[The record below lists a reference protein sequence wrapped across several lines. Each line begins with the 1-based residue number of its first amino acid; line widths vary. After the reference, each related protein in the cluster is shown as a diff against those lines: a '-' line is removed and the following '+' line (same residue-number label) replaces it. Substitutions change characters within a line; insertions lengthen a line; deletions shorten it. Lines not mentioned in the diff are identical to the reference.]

1 MPSSTGRLRGH
12 ATRTVSAIT
21 DQGVALNPF
30 TRFSRHR
37 DNHERGATLILVA
50 ISMTAL
56 IAASGMAVDLGR
68 TFVTN
73 RSLQLVA
80 DAAALD
86 SARYIAAQET
96 LTLPSSSSNLVVEAN
111 NAVSDNRSGANLSVI
126 EGLWTSQTFT
136 PESGAHCKGSTP
148 PTGNLPCNA
157 VKVTATSNLA
167 RLFSHGTSTLSRTA
181 VAADTPEA
189 AFSIGSYLASATS
202 PSPQTSVL
210 GVLLGK
216 LGASANL
223 TAVGYA
229 GLANTFV
236 SVQQLINAS
245 GGILTPTNVMSATLS
260 GAQWDS
266 FLNGAVSS
274 QAALLT
280 CGNTPTP
287 YPCAATSVLRPFVL
301 SPGPLSSTSLQLCQ
315 IVSIDGSSCGS
326 QLSQVALSTDVNVLQ
341 TLTTEAELA
350 NGASGLD
357 VTAALGLT
365 DTLGHPVPAVLYLS
379 ASAIHPPAVAYGPVG
394 TTASTGQVGA
404 TLALTVPVPLV
415 GNQVLNIPIA
425 AATGTATL
433 KTVTCQSNALYKAII
448 SAGTTASGPNSVTLN
463 NSPIATLTLNGVS
476 PPNLLSYGAPYVPP
490 SPTTATAGFNP
501 INVATS
507 TPTVSFGLLPGSLPV
522 LVSTLLNTT
531 VPPILGPVLQALG
544 VEVAGAQVADLST
557 NCAAVSLVK

>member
-1 MPSSTGRLRGH
+1 MPSSKGRPHRH
-12 ATRTVSAIT
+12 ATRPVSAT
-21 DQGVALNPF
+21 MGQCVALNPF

-96 LTLPSSSSNLVVEAN
+96 LTLPSPSSNLVVEAN
-111 NAVSDNRSGANLSVI
+111 HAVTNNGSGANLSVT

-136 PESGAHCKGSTP
+136 PESGTHCKGTTP

-157 VKVTATSNLA
+157 VEVTATSNLA

-181 VAADTPEA
+181 VAIDAPEA
-189 AFSIGSYLASATS
+189 AFSIGSYLASVAS

-223 TAVGYA
+223 TAVGYS

-260 GAQWDS
+260 AAQWDS

-301 SPGPLSSTSLQLCQ
+301 SPGPLSSTSFQLCQ

-326 QLSQVALSTDVNVLQ
+326 QLSQVALSTNLNVLQ

-350 NGASGLD
+350 NGATGLD

-365 DTLGHPVPAVLYLS
+365 DPLSGNPIPAVLYLS
-379 ASAIHPPAVAYGPVG
+379 ASAIHPPVVAYGPVG
-394 TTASTGQVGA
+394 TKASTGQVGA

-433 KTVTCQSNALYKAII
+433 STVTCLSNALYNANI

-463 NSPIATLTLNGVS
+463 NSPIATLTLKGVS
-476 PPNLLSYGAPYVPP
+476 PPNLLQFGPLVVPP
-490 SPTTATAGFNP
+490 SPTTAPFNP
-501 INVATS
+501 VNVATS
-507 TPTVSFGLLPGSLPV
+507 TPTISFGSPTGPAPV
-522 LVSTLLNTT
+522 NTLLTAQLQ
-531 VPPILGPVLQALG
+531 PILGPVLQALG
-544 VEVAGAQVADLST
+544 VEVAGAKVADLST
-557 NCAAVSLVK
+557 NCDAVALVQ

>member
-1 MPSSTGRLRGH
+1 MG
-12 ATRTVSAIT
+12 
-21 DQGVALNPF
+21 QCVALNPF

-96 LTLPSSSSNLVVEAN
+96 LTLPSPSSNLVVEAN
-111 NAVSDNRSGANLSVI
+111 HAVTNNGSGANISVT
-126 EGLWTSQTFT
+126 EGLWTSPTFT
-136 PESGAHCKGSTP
+136 PESGIHCRGTLP

-167 RLFSHGTSTLSRTA
+167 RLFSHGTSILSRTA
-181 VAADTPEA
+181 VAVDAPEA
-189 AFSIGSYLASATS
+189 AFSIGSYLASVAS
-202 PSPQTSVL
+202 PSPQKSVL

-223 TAVGYA
+223 TAVGYS

-260 GAQWDS
+260 AAQWDS

-326 QLSQVALSTDVNVLQ
+326 QLSQVALSTNLNVLQ

-350 NGASGLD
+350 NGATGLD

-365 DTLGHPVPAVLYLS
+365 DPLSGNPIPAVLYLS
-379 ASAIHPPAVAYGPVG
+379 ASAIHPPVVAYGPVG
-394 TTASTGQVGA
+394 TKASTGQVGA

-433 KTVTCQSNALYKAII
+433 STVTCLSNALYNANI

-463 NSPIATLTLNGVS
+463 NSPIATLTLKGVS
-476 PPNLLSYGAPYVPP
+476 PSRLLQYGAPVVPP
-490 SPTTATAGFNP
+490 SPTTAGFNLNP

-507 TPTVSFGLLPGSLPV
+507 TPTVSFGSQAGGLPA

-557 NCAAVSLVK
+557 NCDAVALVQ

>member
-1 MPSSTGRLRGH
+1 MDR
-12 ATRTVSAIT
+12 
-21 DQGVALNPF
+21 GVAVNPF
-30 TRFSRHR
+30 TRLSRHR
-37 DNHERGATLILVA
+37 DNQERGATLILVA

-96 LTLPSSSSNLVVEAN
+96 LTLPSPSSNLVVEADHSATN
-111 NAVSDNRSGANLSVI
+111 NGSGANLSVT
-126 EGLWTSQTFT
+126 EGLWASQTFT
-136 PESGAHCKGSTP
+136 PESGAHCKGATP

-157 VKVTATSNLA
+157 VEVTATSNLA

-189 AFSIGSYLASATS
+189 AFSIGSYLASVTT

-245 GGILTPTNVMSATLS
+245 GGILTPTNVMSASLS
-260 GAQWDS
+260 AAQWDS

-326 QLSQVALSTDVNVLQ
+326 QLSQVALSTDLNVMQ

-365 DTLGHPVPAVLYLS
+365 DTLGNPIPAVLYLS
-379 ASAIHPPAVAYGPVG
+379 ASAIHPPVVAYGPVG

-404 TLALTVPVPLV
+404 TLALTVPVPLL
-415 GNQVLNIPIA
+415 GPQVLNIPIA

-448 SAGTTASGPNSVTLN
+448 GAGTTASGPNSVTLN

-476 PPNLLSYGAPYVPP
+476 PPNLLSYGATVVPP
-490 SPTTATAGFNP
+490 TPTTAGFNLNP

-557 NCAAVSLVK
+557 NCDAVSLVQ

>member
-1 MPSSTGRLRGH
+1 MPSSKGRRYRH
-12 ATRTVSAIT
+12 ASRTDSAT
-21 DQGVALNPF
+21 TYQGVALNPF
-30 TRFSRHR
+30 TRLSRHR
-37 DNHERGATLILVA
+37 DDHERGATLILVA

-96 LTLPSSSSNLVVEAN
+96 LTLPSSTSNLVVEADHAATN
-111 NAVSDNRSGANLSVI
+111 NRSGANISVI
-126 EGLWTSQTFT
+126 EGLWASQTFT
-136 PESGAHCKGSTP
+136 PESGAHCKGTTP
-148 PTGNLPCNA
+148 PSGNLPCNA

-167 RLFSHGTSTLSRTA
+167 RLFSHGTSTLNRTA

-189 AFSIGSYLASATS
+189 SFSIGSYLASETS

-223 TAVGYA
+223 TAVGYT

-260 GAQWDS
+260 AAQWDS

-326 QLSQVALSTDVNVLQ
+326 QLSQVALSTNLNVLQ

-350 NGASGLD
+350 NGAGGLD
-357 VTAALGLT
+357 VTAALGLK
-365 DTLGHPVPAVLYLS
+365 DTLGNPIPAMLYLS
-379 ASAIHPPAVAYGPVG
+379 ASAIHPPVVAYGPVG

-433 KTVTCQSNALYKAII
+433 STVTCQSNALYKASI

-476 PPNLLSYGAPYVPP
+476 PASLLSYGAPFVPP
-490 SPTTATAGFNP
+490 SPTTAGFNP
-501 INVATS
+501 INVATT
-507 TPTVSFGLLPGSLPV
+507 TPTISFGSQAGGLPV
-522 LVSTLLNTT
+522 LVSTLLTTT

-557 NCAAVSLVK
+557 NCDAVSLVQ

>member
-1 MPSSTGRLRGH
+1 
-12 ATRTVSAIT
+12 
-21 DQGVALNPF
+21 LNPF
-30 TRFSRHR
+30 TRLSRHR

-50 ISMTAL
+50 ISMTTL

-96 LTLPSSSSNLVVEAN
+96 LTLPSPSSNLVVEADNSATN
-111 NAVSDNRSGANLSVI
+111 NGSGANLSVT
-126 EGLWTSQTFT
+126 EGLWASQTFT
-136 PESGAHCKGSTP
+136 PESGAHCKGTTP

-189 AFSIGSYLASATS
+189 AFSIGSYLASMGS
-202 PSPQTSVL
+202 PSQQTSVL

-236 SVQQLINAS
+236 SAQQLINAS

-260 GAQWDS
+260 AAQWDS

-301 SPGPLSSTSLQLCQ
+301 SPGPLSSASLQLCQ

-326 QLSQVALSTDVNVLQ
+326 QLSQVALSTDLNVLQ
-341 TLTTEAELA
+341 TLTTESELA

-357 VTAALGLT
+357 VTSALGLT
-365 DTLGHPVPAVLYLS
+365 DALGNPIPAVLNLS
-379 ASAIHPPAVAYGPVG
+379 ASAIHPPVVAYGPVG

-404 TLALTVPVPLV
+404 TLALTVPVPLL

-433 KTVTCQSNALYKAII
+433 STVTCQSNALYKASI

-476 PPNLLSYGAPYVPP
+476 PSRLLQYGAPVVPP
-490 SPTTATAGFNP
+490 SPTTAGVNLNP

-507 TPTVSFGLLPGSLPV
+507 TPTVSFGSQSGGLPV

-531 VPPILGPVLQALG
+531 LPPILGPVLQALG
-544 VEVAGAQVADLST
+544 LEVAGAQVADLST
-557 NCAAVSLVK
+557 NCDAVSLVQ

>member
-1 MPSSTGRLRGH
+1 MPKSNGRLHRH
-12 ATRTVSAIT
+12 ATRMVTATT
-21 DQGVALNPF
+21 DRGVALNPF

-37 DNHERGATLILVA
+37 DNRERGATLILVA
-50 ISMTAL
+50 ISMTTL

-96 LTLPSSSSNLVVEAN
+96 LTLPSPSSNLVVEARH
-111 NAVSDNRSGANLSVI
+111 AVTNNRSGANISVT

-136 PESGAHCKGSTP
+136 PESGAHCRGTLP

-157 VKVTATSNLA
+157 LKVTATSNLA

-181 VAADTPEA
+181 VAIDTPEA
-189 AFSIGSYLASATS
+189 AFSIGSYLASVTT

-245 GGILTPTNVMSATLS
+245 GGILTPTNVMSASLS
-260 GAQWDS
+260 AAQWDS

-287 YPCAATSVLRPFVL
+287 YPCAATSVLRPFVQ
-301 SPGPLSSTSLQLCQ
+301 SSGPLSSTSLQLCQ

-326 QLSQVALSTDVNVLQ
+326 QLSQVALSADLNVLQ

-365 DTLGHPVPAVLYLS
+365 DPLSGNPIPALLYLS
-379 ASAIHPPAVAYGPVG
+379 ASAIHPPVVAYGPVG
-394 TTASTGQVGA
+394 TKASTGQVGA
-404 TLALTVPVPLV
+404 TLALTVPVPLL

-433 KTVTCQSNALYKAII
+433 STVTCQSNALYNAQI

-463 NSPIATLTLNGVS
+463 NNPIATLTLNGVS
-476 PPNLLSYGAPYVPP
+476 PPNLLQFGPLVVPP
-490 SPTTATAGFNP
+490 SPTTAPYNP
-501 INVATS
+501 VNVAA
-507 TPTVSFGLLPGSLPV
+507 TPTISFGVPTGPAPV
-522 LVSTLLNTT
+522 NTLLTAQLQ
-531 VPPILGPVLQALG
+531 PILGPVLQALG

-557 NCAAVSLVK
+557 NCDAVSLVQ

>member
-1 MPSSTGRLRGH
+1 MPSSKGDDTHTPPPPSRRPR
-12 ATRTVSAIT
+12 TRVSL
-21 DQGVALNPF
+21 LNPF
-30 TRFSRHR
+30 TRLSRNP

-96 LTLPSSSSNLVVEAN
+96 LTLPSSTSNLVVEADHAATN
-111 NAVSDNRSGANLSVI
+111 NGSGANLSVT
-126 EGLWTSQTFT
+126 EGLWTSPTFT
-136 PESGAHCKGSTP
+136 PESGAHCKGTTP
-148 PTGNLPCNA
+148 PSGNLPCNA
-157 VKVTATSNLA
+157 VQVTATSNLA

-189 AFSIGSYLASATS
+189 SFSIGSYFASIAT
-202 PSPQTSVL
+202 PSPQMSVL
-210 GVLLGK
+210 GVLLGN

-223 TAVGYA
+223 TAVGYS

-260 GAQWDS
+260 AAQWDS

-301 SPGPLSSTSLQLCQ
+301 SAGPLSSTSLQLCH
-315 IVSIDGSSCGS
+315 IVSVDGSTCGS
-326 QLSQVALSTDVNVLQ
+326 QLSQVALSTNINVLQ

-350 NGASGLD
+350 NGAAGLN

-365 DTLGHPVPAVLYLS
+365 NLGVPIPAVLYLS
-379 ASAIHPPAVAYGPVG
+379 ASAVHPPVVGYGPVG

-415 GNQVLNIPIA
+415 GNEVLNIPIT

-433 KTVTCQSNALYKAII
+433 STVTCQFNSLYKASI
-448 SAGTTASGPNSVTLN
+448 SVGTTASGPNSVTLN

-476 PPNLLSYGAPYVPP
+476 PSRLVQFGPLVVPP
-490 SPTTATAGFNP
+490 SPATAGANP
-501 INVATS
+501 VNVATS
-507 TPTVSFGLLPGSLPV
+507 TPTVTFGSQAGGLPA

-531 VPPILGPVLQALG
+531 VPPILGPVLQSLG

-557 NCAAVSLVK
+557 NCDAVSLVQ

>member
-1 MPSSTGRLRGH
+1 MR
-12 ATRTVSAIT
+12 
-21 DQGVALNPF
+21 
-30 TRFSRHR
+30 
-37 DNHERGATLILVA
+37 
-50 ISMTAL
+50 
-56 IAASGMAVDLGR
+56 
-68 TFVTN
+68 
-73 RSLQLVA
+73 
-80 DAAALD
+80 
-86 SARYIAAQET
+86 
-96 LTLPSSSSNLVVEAN
+96 
-111 NAVSDNRSGANLSVI
+111 
-126 EGLWTSQTFT
+126 
-136 PESGAHCKGSTP
+136 
-148 PTGNLPCNA
+148 
-157 VKVTATSNLA
+157 
-167 RLFSHGTSTLSRTA
+167 
-181 VAADTPEA
+181 
-189 AFSIGSYLASATS
+189 S

-260 GAQWDS
+260 AAQWDS

-326 QLSQVALSTDVNVLQ
+326 QLSQVALSTNLNVLQ

-365 DTLGHPVPAVLYLS
+365 DTLGNPIPAVLYLS
-379 ASAIHPPAVAYGPVG
+379 ASAIHPPVVAYGPVG

-433 KTVTCQSNALYKAII
+433 STVTCQSNALYKASI

-476 PPNLLSYGAPYVPP
+476 PPNLLSVRR
-490 SPTTATAGFNP
+490 AGCSTVADDCWVQPNP

-507 TPTVSFGLLPGSLPV
+507 TPTVSFGSQAGGLPV
-522 LVSTLLNTT
+522 LVSTLLTTT

-557 NCAAVSLVK
+557 NCDAVSLVQ

>member
-1 MPSSTGRLRGH
+1 
-12 ATRTVSAIT
+12 
-21 DQGVALNPF
+21 LNPF
-30 TRFSRHR
+30 TRLSRHR
-37 DNHERGATLILVA
+37 DERGATLILVA
-50 ISMTAL
+50 ISMTTL

-80 DAAALD
+80 DSAALD
-86 SARYIAAQET
+86 SARYVAAQET
-96 LTLPSSSSNLVVEAN
+96 LTLPSPSSNLVVEADN
-111 NAVSDNRSGANLSVI
+111 SATNNRSGANLSVI

-136 PESGAHCKGSTP
+136 PESGAHCKGTTP

-189 AFSIGSYLASATS
+189 AFSIGSYLASMGS
-202 PSPQTSVL
+202 PSQQTSVL

-260 GAQWDS
+260 AAQWDS

-326 QLSQVALSTDVNVLQ
+326 QLSQVALSTDLNVLQ

-357 VTAALGLT
+357 VTAALGLI
-365 DTLGHPVPAVLYLS
+365 DPLSMNPIPAVLYLS
-379 ASAIHPPAVAYGPVG
+379 ASAIHPPVVAYGPVG

-415 GNQVLNIPIA
+415 GPQVLNIPIA

-433 KTVTCQSNALYKAII
+433 KTVTCQSNALYKASI

-463 NSPIATLTLNGVS
+463 NSPIATLTLKGVS
-476 PPNLLSYGAPYVPP
+476 PPNVLSYGAAFVPP
-490 SPTTATAGFNP
+490 TPTTAGFNLNP
-501 INVATS
+501 INVAA
-507 TPTVSFGLLPGSLPV
+507 TPTISFGVPTGPAPV
-522 LVSTLLNTT
+522 NTLLTAQLQ
-531 VPPILGPVLQALG
+531 PILGPVLQALG

-557 NCAAVSLVK
+557 NCDAVSLVQ

>member
-12 ATRTVSAIT
+12 ATRTDSATT
-21 DQGVALNPF
+21 DQDVALNPF
-30 TRFSRHR
+30 TRLSRHR

-96 LTLPSSSSNLVVEAN
+96 LTLPSPSSNLVVEAN

-287 YPCAATSVLRPFVL
+287 YPCAATSVLRPFVQ
-301 SPGPLSSTSLQLCQ
+301 SSGPLSSTSLQLCQ

-557 NCAAVSLVK
+557 NCAAVSLVQ

>member
-1 MPSSTGRLRGH
+1 MPSSNGRPHRLASRAA
-12 ATRTVSAIT
+12 ATTY
-21 DQGVALNPF
+21 QGVALNPF
-30 TRFSRHR
+30 TRLSRTR
-37 DNHERGATLILVA
+37 DNNERGATLILVA

-96 LTLPSSSSNLVVEAN
+96 LTLPGPSSNLVVEAHHAVTN
-111 NAVSDNRSGANLSVI
+111 NGSGANISVI
-126 EGLWTSQTFT
+126 EGLWTNQTFT
-136 PESGAHCKGSTP
+136 PESGIHCKGTLP

-181 VAADTPEA
+181 LAIDAPEA
-189 AFSIGSYLASATS
+189 AFSIGSYLASVTS

-223 TAVGYA
+223 TAVGYS

-245 GGILTPTNVMSATLS
+245 GGILTPTNVTSATLS
-260 GAQWDS
+260 AAQWDS

-287 YPCAATSVLRPFVL
+287 YPCAATSVLRPFVQ
-301 SPGPLSSTSLQLCQ
+301 SSGPLSSTSLQLCQ

-326 QLSQVALSTDVNVLQ
+326 QLSQVALSTNLNVLQ

-357 VTAALGLT
+357 VTTALGLT
-365 DTLGHPVPAVLYLS
+365 DPLSGNPIPAVLYLS
-379 ASAIHPPAVAYGPVG
+379 ASAIHPPVVAYGPVG

-404 TLALTVPVPLV
+404 TLALTVPVPLL

-433 KTVTCQSNALYKAII
+433 STVTCQSNALYNANI

-463 NSPIATLTLNGVS
+463 NNPIATLTLKGVS
-476 PPNLLSYGAPYVPP
+476 PPNLLQFGPLVVPP
-490 SPTTATAGFNP
+490 SPTTAGHNP
-501 INVATS
+501 VNVAA
-507 TPTVSFGLLPGSLPV
+507 TPTISFGSPTGPAPV
-522 LVSTLLNTT
+522 NTLLTT
-531 VPPILGPVLQALG
+531 QLQPILGPVLQALG

-557 NCAAVSLVK
+557 NCDTVSLVQ

>member
-1 MPSSTGRLRGH
+1 MPSSKGRPHPH
-12 ATRTVSAIT
+12 ASRAAANG

-30 TRFSRHR
+30 TRLSRHR

-96 LTLPSSSSNLVVEAN
+96 LTLPSPSSNLVVEAN
-111 NAVSDNRSGANLSVI
+111 HAVTNNGSGANISVT
-126 EGLWTSQTFT
+126 EGLWTSPTFT
-136 PESGAHCKGSTP
+136 PESGIHCRGTLP

-167 RLFSHGTSTLSRTA
+167 RLFSHGTSILSRTA
-181 VAADTPEA
+181 VAVDAPEA
-189 AFSIGSYLASATS
+189 AFSIGSYLASVAS

-223 TAVGYA
+223 TAVGYS

-260 GAQWDS
+260 AAQWDS

-301 SPGPLSSTSLQLCQ
+301 SPGPLSSTSFQLCQ

-326 QLSQVALSTDVNVLQ
+326 QLSQVALSTNLNVLQ

-350 NGASGLD
+350 NGATGLD

-365 DTLGHPVPAVLYLS
+365 DPLSGNPIPAVLYLS
-379 ASAIHPPAVAYGPVG
+379 ASAIHPPVVAYGPVG
-394 TTASTGQVGA
+394 TKASTGQVGA

-433 KTVTCQSNALYKAII
+433 STVTCLSNALYNANI

-463 NSPIATLTLNGVS
+463 NSPIATLTLKGVS
-476 PPNLLSYGAPYVPP
+476 PPNLLQFGPLVVPP
-490 SPTTATAGFNP
+490 SPTTAPFNP
-501 INVATS
+501 VNVATS
-507 TPTVSFGLLPGSLPV
+507 TPTISFGSPTGPAPV
-522 LVSTLLNTT
+522 NTLLTAQLQ
-531 VPPILGPVLQALG
+531 PILGPVLQALG
-544 VEVAGAQVADLST
+544 VEVAGAKVADLST
-557 NCAAVSLVK
+557 NCDAVALVQ

>member
-1 MPSSTGRLRGH
+1 MPSSKGDDTHTPPPPSRRPR
-12 ATRTVSAIT
+12 TRVSL
-21 DQGVALNPF
+21 LNPF
-30 TRFSRHR
+30 TRLSRNP

-96 LTLPSSSSNLVVEAN
+96 LTLPGPSSNLVVEAHHAVTN
-111 NAVSDNRSGANLSVI
+111 NGSGANISVI
-126 EGLWTSQTFT
+126 EGLWTNQTFT
-136 PESGAHCKGSTP
+136 PESGIHCKGTLP

-181 VAADTPEA
+181 LAIDAPEA
-189 AFSIGSYLASATS
+189 AFSIGSYLASVTS

-223 TAVGYA
+223 TAVGYS

-245 GGILTPTNVMSATLS
+245 GGILTPTNVTSATLS
-260 GAQWDS
+260 AAQWDS

-287 YPCAATSVLRPFVL
+287 YPCAATSVLRPFVQ
-301 SPGPLSSTSLQLCQ
+301 SSGPLSSTSLQLCQ

-326 QLSQVALSTDVNVLQ
+326 QLSQVALSTNLNVLQ

-357 VTAALGLT
+357 VTTALGLT
-365 DTLGHPVPAVLYLS
+365 DPLSGNPIPAVLYLS
-379 ASAIHPPAVAYGPVG
+379 ASAIHPPVVAYGPVG

-404 TLALTVPVPLV
+404 TLALTVPVPLL

-433 KTVTCQSNALYKAII
+433 STVTCQSNALYNANI

-463 NSPIATLTLNGVS
+463 NNPIATLTLKGVS
-476 PPNLLSYGAPYVPP
+476 PPNLLQFGPLVVPP
-490 SPTTATAGFNP
+490 SPTTAGHNP
-501 INVATS
+501 VNVAA
-507 TPTVSFGLLPGSLPV
+507 TPTISFGSPTGPAPV
-522 LVSTLLNTT
+522 NTLLTT
-531 VPPILGPVLQALG
+531 QLQPILGPVLQALG

-557 NCAAVSLVK
+557 NCDTVSLVQ

>member
-1 MPSSTGRLRGH
+1 M
-12 ATRTVSAIT
+12 
-21 DQGVALNPF
+21 NPF
-30 TRFSRHR
+30 TRPSRHR

-96 LTLPSSSSNLVVEAN
+96 LTLPSPSSNLVVEAN
-111 NAVSDNRSGANLSVI
+111 NAVSDNRSGAHLSVI

-229 GLANTFV
+229 
-236 SVQQLINAS
+236 
-245 GGILTPTNVMSATLS
+245 
-260 GAQWDS
+260 
-266 FLNGAVSS
+266 
-274 QAALLT
+274 
-280 CGNTPTP
+280 
-287 YPCAATSVLRPFVL
+287 
-301 SPGPLSSTSLQLCQ
+301 
-315 IVSIDGSSCGS
+315 
-326 QLSQVALSTDVNVLQ
+326 
-341 TLTTEAELA
+341 
-350 NGASGLD
+350 
-357 VTAALGLT
+357 
-365 DTLGHPVPAVLYLS
+365 
-379 ASAIHPPAVAYGPVG
+379 
-394 TTASTGQVGA
+394 
-404 TLALTVPVPLV
+404 
-415 GNQVLNIPIA
+415 
-425 AATGTATL
+425 
-433 KTVTCQSNALYKAII
+433 
-448 SAGTTASGPNSVTLN
+448 
-463 NSPIATLTLNGVS
+463 
-476 PPNLLSYGAPYVPP
+476 
-490 SPTTATAGFNP
+490 
-501 INVATS
+501 
-507 TPTVSFGLLPGSLPV
+507 
-522 LVSTLLNTT
+522 
-531 VPPILGPVLQALG
+531 
-544 VEVAGAQVADLST
+544 
-557 NCAAVSLVK
+557 

>member
-1 MPSSTGRLRGH
+1 M
-12 ATRTVSAIT
+12 
-21 DQGVALNPF
+21 NPF
-30 TRFSRHR
+30 TRLSRHR

-50 ISMTAL
+50 ISMTTL

-96 LTLPSSSSNLVVEAN
+96 LTLPSPSSNLVVEADNSATN
-111 NAVSDNRSGANLSVI
+111 NGSGANLSVI

-136 PESGAHCKGSTP
+136 PESGAHCKGTTP

-157 VKVTATSNLA
+157 VEVTATSNLA

-189 AFSIGSYLASATS
+189 AFSIGSYLASMGS
-202 PSPQTSVL
+202 PSQQTSVL

-260 GAQWDS
+260 AAQWDS

-315 IVSIDGSSCGS
+315 IVSVDGSSCGS
-326 QLSQVALSTDVNVLQ
+326 QLSQVALSTNLNVLQ

-365 DTLGHPVPAVLYLS
+365 DTLGQPDTGGALPLRFGHSSTCRRLWAGRHHGVDGPGWRHPGPDGARSLARQSSPQHPNRRGNRYGDPQARS
-379 ASAIHPPAVAYGPVG
+379 RANPMPCTRPASAPAPRRRVR
-394 TTASTGQVGA
+394 TRSR
-404 TLALTVPVPLV
+404 
-415 GNQVLNIPIA
+415 
-425 AATGTATL
+425 
-433 KTVTCQSNALYKAII
+433 
-448 SAGTTASGPNSVTLN
+448 
-463 NSPIATLTLNGVS
+463 
-476 PPNLLSYGAPYVPP
+476 
-490 SPTTATAGFNP
+490 
-501 INVATS
+501 
-507 TPTVSFGLLPGSLPV
+507 
-522 LVSTLLNTT
+522 
-531 VPPILGPVLQALG
+531 
-544 VEVAGAQVADLST
+544 
-557 NCAAVSLVK
+557 

>member
-1 MPSSTGRLRGH
+1 MDR
-12 ATRTVSAIT
+12 
-21 DQGVALNPF
+21 GVALNPF
-30 TRFSRHR
+30 TRLSRHR

-96 LTLPSSSSNLVVEAN
+96 LTLPSPSSNLVVEADHSATN
-111 NAVSDNRSGANLSVI
+111 NGSGANLSVT
-126 EGLWTSQTFT
+126 EGLWASQTFT
-136 PESGAHCKGSTP
+136 PESGAHCKGTTP

-157 VKVTATSNLA
+157 VEVTATSNLA

-189 AFSIGSYLASATS
+189 AFSIGSYLASVTT

-245 GGILTPTNVMSATLS
+245 GGILTPTNVMSASLS

-287 YPCAATSVLRPFVL
+287 FPCAATSVLRPFVL

-326 QLSQVALSTDVNVLQ
+326 QLSQVALSTDLNVLQ

-365 DTLGHPVPAVLYLS
+365 DTLGHPIPAVLYLS
-379 ASAIHPPAVAYGPVG
+379 ASAIHPPVVAYGPVG

-404 TLALTVPVPLV
+404 TLALTVPVPLL

-448 SAGTTASGPNSVTLN
+448 GAGTTASGPNSVTLN
-463 NSPIATLTLNGVS
+463 NSPVATLTLNGVS

-490 SPTTATAGFNP
+490 SPTSAGTNPPLNP
-501 INVATS
+501 INVAA
-507 TPTVSFGLLPGSLPV
+507 TPTISFSLLGGSLPV

-531 VPPILGPVLQALG
+531 MPPILGPVLQALG

-557 NCAAVSLVK
+557 NCDAVSLVQ

>member
-1 MPSSTGRLRGH
+1 MPTSTGRPHRR
-12 ATRTVSAIT
+12 ATRTVSAPT
-21 DQGVALNPF
+21 GEGVALNPF
-30 TRFSRHR
+30 TRLSRHR
-37 DNHERGATLILVA
+37 DDRERGATLILVA
-50 ISMTAL
+50 ISMTTL

-96 LTLPSSSSNLVVEAN
+96 LTLPSPSSNLVVEADNSATN
-111 NAVSDNRSGANLSVI
+111 NGSGANLSVI

-136 PESGAHCKGSTP
+136 PESGAHCKGATP

-157 VKVTATSNLA
+157 VEVRATSNLA

-189 AFSIGSYLASATS
+189 AFSIGSYLASMGS
-202 PSPQTSVL
+202 PSQETSVL

-260 GAQWDS
+260 AAQWDS

-326 QLSQVALSTDVNVLQ
+326 QLSQVALSTDLNVLQ

-365 DTLGHPVPAVLYLS
+365 NTLGAPIPAVLYLS
-379 ASAIHPPAVAYGPVG
+379 ASAIHPPVVAYGPVG

-404 TLALTVPVPLV
+404 TLALTVPVPLL

-433 KTVTCQSNALYKAII
+433 KTVTCQSNALYKASI

-476 PPNLLSYGAPYVPP
+476 PASLLSYGAPVVPP
-490 SPTTATAGFNP
+490 SPTTAGFNLNP
-501 INVATS
+501 INVATT
-507 TPTVSFGLLPGSLPV
+507 TPTVSFGSQAGGLPA

-557 NCAAVSLVK
+557 NCDAVSLVQ

>member
-1 MPSSTGRLRGH
+1 
-12 ATRTVSAIT
+12 
-21 DQGVALNPF
+21 LNPF
-30 TRFSRHR
+30 TRRARHR
-37 DNHERGATLILVA
+37 DNVERGATLILVA
-50 ISMTAL
+50 ISMTTL

-80 DAAALD
+80 DDAALD

-96 LTLPSSSSNLVVEAN
+96 LTLPSSASNLVVEADNAATN
-111 NAVSDNRSGANLSVI
+111 NGSGANLSVT
-126 EGLWTSQTFT
+126 EGLWSSPTFT
-136 PESGAHCKGSTP
+136 PESGAHCKGTTP
-148 PTGNLPCNA
+148 PSGNLPCNA
-157 VKVTATSNLA
+157 VEVAASSNLA
-167 RLFSHGTSTLSRTA
+167 HLFSHGTSTLSRTA

-189 AFSIGSYLASATS
+189 AFSIGSYLASMTT
-202 PSPQTSVL
+202 PSPQMSVL
-210 GVLLGK
+210 GVLLGQI
-216 LGASANL
+216 GASANL
-223 TAVGYA
+223 TAVGYS

-260 GAQWDS
+260 AAQWDS

-301 SPGPLSSTSLQLCQ
+301 SPGPLSSMSFQLCD

-326 QLSQVALSTDVNVLQ
+326 QLSQVALSTDINVLQ

-350 NGASGLD
+350 NGTSGLN

-365 DTLGHPVPAVLYLS
+365 DTLGNPIPAVLYLS

-394 TTASTGQVGA
+394 STASTGQVGA
-404 TLALTVPVPLV
+404 TLALTVPVPQL
-415 GNQVLNIPIA
+415 GNEVLNIPIA
-425 AATGTATL
+425 AATGKATL
-433 KTVTCQSNALYKAII
+433 STVTCQFNSLYKTSI
-448 SAGTTASGPNSVTLN
+448 SVGTTASGPNSVTLN
-463 NSPIATLTLNGVS
+463 NSQVATLTLNGVS
-476 PPNLLSYGAPYVPP
+476 PSRLVQFGPLIVPP
-490 SPTTATAGFNP
+490 SPATAGSNP
-501 INVATS
+501 VNVATS
-507 TPTVSFGLLPGSLPV
+507 TPTISFGSQVGGLPV

-531 VPPILGPVLQALG
+531 LPPILGPVLQSLG
-544 VEVAGAQVADLST
+544 VEVAGGQVADFST
-557 NCAAVSLVK
+557 NCDAVSLVQ